1 MKDREFPAANNTTL
15 NTHGA
20 EFSQPRVFFADLTGD
35 A

>member
-1 MKDREFPAANNTTL
+1 MKDRDVHAVNNTTL

-20 EFSQPRVFFADLTGD
+20 DFSQPRVFFADLTGD